1 MQWIAQ
7 VARRPR
13 HARRSATVAMHM
25 RATGRDAAQYRSRFS
40 SYVGGG
46 VLCSSA
52 SDGRAGTW
60 RSNALAD
67 SSLCSVAAAPSAAKR
82 RSLALADCVLCSVAA
97 TVSHMGFACDI
108 ASKSFSAMRNWCVL
122 VLSANSYIVCHGLN
136 LPSGNP
142 EMQDIGSQSRQV

>member
-82 RSLALADCVLCSVAA
+82 RSLALADCVLCSVTAA
-97 TVSHMGFACDI
+97 VSHMGFACGI
-108 ASKSFSAMRNWCVL
+108 ALKSFSAMRNL
-122 VLSANSYIVCHGLN
+122 VCTSLERTWRSLGSREILN
-136 LPSGNP
+136 FRGNQGGRRQRF
-142 EMQDIGSQSRQV
+142 MQV